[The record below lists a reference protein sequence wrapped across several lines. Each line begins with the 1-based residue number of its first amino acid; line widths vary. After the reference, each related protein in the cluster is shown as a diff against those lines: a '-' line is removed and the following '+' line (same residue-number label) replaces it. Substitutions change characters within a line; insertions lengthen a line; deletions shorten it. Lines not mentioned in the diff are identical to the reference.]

1 MLTQVF
7 RANPPIQQKNYRQK
21 NSKLYGVKEHYFDEV
36 TLMWDYNN
44 DGIVDDQDES
54 DYWDDVYYEEHRG
67 DYTTGLFSA
76 SSNGTSAKQATEAP
90 KGAGDIAG
98 SILLYIGFIFVVVIC
113 GFLAFFGLLVCVVF
127 PPLGIIMMIPLYKI
141 LGGR

>member
-1 MLTQVF
+1 
-7 RANPPIQQKNYRQK
+7 
-21 NSKLYGVKEHYFDEV
+21 
-36 TLMWDYNN
+36 MWDYNN
-44 DGIVDDQDES
+44 DGIIDDRDES

-67 DYTTGLFSA
+67 DYSTGLFSGPFKS
-76 SSNGTSAKQATEAP
+76 SSNNSSSMKEP
-90 KGAGDIAG
+90 NGAGDIIG
-98 SILLYIGFIFVVVIC
+98 SILVGIGFIFVVVLC